1 MTGLIASHVPYGLDS
16 FIFCLGLGP
25 FCRSRRSWLFMAS
38 AFGVAD
44 GAGALLGSQLSALW
58 PDCSLASAIGAAAV
72 AAYGV
77 LVLVATAKIRA
88 IVASPASLACL
99 PILFSLDNLAAA
111 ASTGRA
117 PVGAEVAATTITT
130 ASLALLGCGLGAA
143 LIRGWPASKGI
154 LPGGAALAAAA
165 IMIVS

>member
-1 MTGLIASHVPYGLDS
+1 MTGLIVSHVFYGLDS

-44 GAGALLGSQLSALW
+44 GVGALLGSQLIALW
-58 PDCSLASAIGAAAV
+58 PDCSLASAIGAPAV
-72 AAYGV
+72 AAYGF
-77 LVLVATAKIRA
+77 LVLIATARVRS
-88 IVASPASLACL
+88 IVTSRISLACL

-111 ASTGRA
+111 ASTGHTPA
-117 PVGAEVAATTITT
+117 GAEVAATTITT
-130 ASLALLGCGLGAA
+130 ASLAFLGCGLGTA
-143 LIRGWPASKGI
+143 LIRGRPALRGA
-154 LPGGAALAAAA
+154 LPGGAAIVAAA